1 MSLSAYLGFL
11 LACVAVMV
19 VPGPAV
25 TLIVA
30 NSLRTGAAP
39 AC

>member
-1 MSLSAYLGFL
+1 MSLSVYLGFL
-11 LACVAVMV
+11 LACVVVMV

-30 NSLRTGAAP
+30 NGLRHGPAP